1 MTDPDSPLIVGV
13 GASVAGQEAFRLL
26 AEASSRIVWIADC
39 DGKFIEDSPSWR
51 AFTGQTIDQ
60 LASTRWLDTVHPED
74 QRSVADALKDSRR
87 EGGVSVE
94 FRLRRHDGAF
104 TGVQVQGVPQRQAG
118 GSIDCWVLM
127 SSAIDGPGTH
137 QSKQASLSEPA
148 GQPKTA
154 RQSEAAER
162 EAHLRR
168 VINHQLGL
176 VGVIDRDGI
185 LVEVDDRSLEIAKV
199 AREDVI
205 GKHFAEAPWWTYD
218 PRVAARVRE
227 AMQRA
232 FAGEVVRFDV
242 SLFAYGDD
250 GVRIDFM
257 IAPVIN
263 DEGEVEFLIPSGTDI
278 RDRHRAEVELRKSE
292 RLVRT
297 IAENSTQGLVMMDA
311 TGHVIYC
318 NQALLDMTGF
328 DSEEIRSAPLHDLIH
343 HHYPDGRPYPM
354 SECPIDRALPE
365 DFSVRA
371 HEDLFFRKDG
381 SSFSVVCAASP
392 IFEDG
397 KPVSTVIEVRD
408 TTVQK
413 AHEVELKRAAAR
425 LDKSLAFAGIAAWGW
440 DHSEQRLILDVPLR
454 RMWGFDDEKDV
465 TLDDFAQRIT
475 PNHRDRVV
483 ASITNAMKTFSSYRE
498 EYTIDLPSG
507 NQRWIRAIGQVVAD
521 GNGGIAD
528 FFGVTMDVTADL
540 RRQVKA
546 RVRSELLEQLSELT
560 DPHAIMQL
568 ATQRIRKHFSASRCY
583 LAYIRLDAQT
593 TEVFHESHDEHLSP
607 IVGTHQIRDFL
618 NDHEMREIESGK
630 PVRIDDISQSGRSS
644 EKVQQFADLGI
655 AAVTQG
661 SFEATKVLHRTLFIT
676 KDKPYRWRDDEVR
689 FLDNLTEM
697 VYLRIER
704 AESQLELE
712 QARAVA
718 EAASQSK
725 SAFVANMSHEIRTP
739 MTAILGYADLVRD
752 MIEDPQA
759 IEHLETIRR
768 NGDYLLEIINDIL
781 DLSKI
786 EAGKLEVNHEKFE
799 PARLI
804 EDVRSIMEVRAKE
817 GGLSLDVQYIGL
829 LPKTIESDGKR
840 LKQILINL
848 VGNAIKFT
856 QKGWVQIRVRFNK
869 WLHIDIVD
877 TGIGMSDEQQKRL
890 FKPFSQGDASV
901 TRTFGGTGLG
911 LAISKRLT
919 EMLGGTIIASS
930 TEGVGST
937 FTVSVAVGDLADVAM
952 VDYSHTF
959 DADHEE
965 ISSKYADGSS
975 GTGVNRL
982 AGVEKPLR
990 CHVLVVDDRHDIRF
1004 LSRALLTKAGATVD
1018 ECEDGQLAV
1027 DYMTD
1032 RLNNDDCPDLIL
1044 LDMQMPN
1051 LDGYETART
1060 LRRLGYSGWIIA
1072 LTADAMQG
1080 DMNECLEA
1088 GCNDYLSKPIDA
1100 NRMIGL
1106 IAQFTHSNSD
1116 AVERK
1121 GN

>member
-1 MTDPDSPLIVGV
+1 MNEREDELESGDE
-13 GASVAGQEAFRLL
+13 VAVTVTEIAELRRSQELFQLL
-26 AEASSRIVWIADC
+26 VEVSSQIVWITD
-39 DGKFIEDSPSWR
+39 DSGTVIEDSPSWR
-51 AFTGQTIDQ
+51 SFTGQTVEQWMGLGWLEALHPDDREPTI
-60 LASTRWLDTVHPED
+60 ASWKESIR
-74 QRSVADALKDSRR
+74 DSTSFTM
-87 EGGVSVE
+87 EY
-94 FRLRRHDGAF
+94 RLRRHDGHYIWM
-104 TGVQVQGVPQRQAG
+104 QVRAVPQRKAD
-118 GSIDCWVLM
+118 GSIDRWVGM
-127 SSAIDGPGTH
+127 NSDISDRKQH
-137 QSKQASLSEPA
+137 QA
-148 GQPKTA
+148 
-154 RQSEAAER
+154 EAAER

-199 AREDVI
+199 ARKDVI

-218 PRVAARVRE
+218 PKVASKVRE

-242 SLFAYGDD
+242 SLFAYGDE

-257 IAPVIN
+257 IAPVVN
-263 DEGEVEFLIPSGTDI
+263 DSGEVDYLIPSGIDI
-278 RDRHRAEVELRKSE
+278 RDRHRA
-292 RLVRT
+292 
-297 IAENSTQGLVMMDA
+297 
-311 TGHVIYC
+311 
-318 NQALLDMTGF
+318 
-328 DSEEIRSAPLHDLIH
+328 
-343 HHYPDGRPYPM
+343 
-354 SECPIDRALPE
+354 
-365 DFSVRA
+365 
-371 HEDLFFRKDG
+371 
-381 SSFSVVCAASP
+381 
-392 IFEDG
+392 
-397 KPVSTVIEVRD
+397 
-408 TTVQK
+408 
-413 AHEVELKRAAAR
+413 EVELKRAAAR
-425 LDKSLAFAGIAAWGW
+425 LDKSMAFAGIAPWGW
-440 DHSEQRLILDVPLR
+440 DPSEQQLIFDAPLK
-454 RMWGFDDEKDV
+454 RMWGFEEDEEV
-465 TLDDFAQRIT
+465 SLSEFTNRIS
-475 PNHRDRVV
+475 PSHRERVV
-483 ASITNAMKTFSSYRE
+483 SAITDALRNFSSYRE
-498 EYTIDLPSG
+498 DYTIDLPSG
-507 NQRWIRAIGQVVAD
+507 NQRWIRAIGQAVDD
-521 GNGGIAD
+521 GNGKIGD

-560 DPHAIMQL
+560 DPEAIMQL

-607 IVGTHQIRDFL
+607 IVGTHQIKDFL
-618 NDHEMREIESGK
+618 NDDEMREIESGK
-630 PVRIDDISQSGRSS
+630 PIRIDDIGHSGRSA
-644 EKVQQFADLGI
+644 EKIQQFVHLGI

-661 SFEATKVLHRTLFIT
+661 SFEATKTLHRTLFVT

-712 QARAVA
+712 QARAMA

-739 MTAILGYADLVRD
+739 MTAILGYTDLVRD
-752 MIEDPQA
+752 MVVDPDA

-768 NGDYLLEIINDIL
+768 NGDYLLELINDIL

-786 EAGKLEVNHEKFE
+786 EAGKLEVNYERFE
-799 PARLI
+799 PARLM

-817 GGLSLDVQYIGL
+817 GGLSLGIEYDGL
-829 LPKTIESDGKR
+829 LPKVIESDGKR

-856 QKGWVQIRVRFNK
+856 KAGQVQIRIQFDK
-869 WLHIDIVD
+869 LLHIDIVD

-919 EMLGGTIIASS
+919 EMLGGTIVASS

-937 FTVSVAVGDLADVAM
+937 FTVSIAVGDLSDVEM
-952 VDYSHTF
+952 VDYSREF
-959 DADHEE
+959 DHG
-965 ISSKYADGSS
+965 YALASLPKEAS
-975 GTGVNRL
+975 GTGINRL
-982 AGVEKPLR
+982 ADDEKPLG
-990 CHVLVVDDRHDIRF
+990 CHVLVVDDRRDIRF
-1004 LSRALLTKAGATVD
+1004 LSRTLLTKAGATVD
-1018 ECEDGQLAV
+1018 ECEDGQVAV

-1032 RLNNDDCPDLIL
+1032 RLGKEDCPDLIL

-1060 LRRLGYSGWIIA
+1060 LRKLGYSGWIIA

-1088 GCNDYLSKPIDA
+1088 GCNDYLSKPIDS
-1100 NRMIGL
+1100 NRMIEL
-1106 IAQFTHSNSD
+1106 IAQFTQPKSD
-1116 AVERK
+1116 QVESK